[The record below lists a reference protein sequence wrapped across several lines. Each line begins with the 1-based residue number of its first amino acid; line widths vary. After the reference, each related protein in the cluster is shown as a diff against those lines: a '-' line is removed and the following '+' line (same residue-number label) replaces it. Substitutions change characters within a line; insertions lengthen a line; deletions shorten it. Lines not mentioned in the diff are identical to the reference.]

1 MSTIT
6 VAQLIEQLK
15 QCDPHRVVILSSDSE
30 GNKYSPLC
38 DTETGAYVPETNWNG
53 EMRLEEL
60 TAEAIKAGY
69 TEEDVAEDGVPA
81 LVLYPTN

>member
-38 DTETGAYVPETNWNG
+38 DTETGAYVPETN
-53 EMRLEEL
+53 
-60 TAEAIKAGY
+60 
-69 TEEDVAEDGVPA
+69 
-81 LVLYPTN
+81 